1 MNTNNNFS
9 PSNPSISII
18 VRLRGPKKNNN
29 ESTFQKHIMKP
40 LKKTTSSPHNNSKNK
55 ITKNQ
60 KSKNSKNGL
69 DPDTKY
75 TIFTCKQPSKT
86 LIISNKPLKGSS
98 INEAFNTP
106 TDLYDFSQSI
116 LKETSLLE
124 FDKVYNEI
132 DNLSLIYNE
141 TIKDNISNLFHGK
154 NSSIFFFGPID
165 GGKSYLL
172 RGNGEQINNEPGLL
186 SRTIN
191 EILNLVELTRQ
202 SNQNSNKNK
211 NFNIKFSIY
220 QVYFD
225 KIHDLLSREINQVKC
240 ENYYNGNNK
249 LNTNFIGLTQREI
262 KCKNDYD
269 ICMQDAI
276 QQRKNLSQI
285 LKVNELKRKSNLIMS
300 IIIEKKE
307 RININLNQANEQT
320 IEKYSQINFIELE
333 SSNFG
338 LIDDIN
344 ENDSSLNGLIFRNTS
359 NMFNSICDNIV
370 SSIDNSIP
378 KSESMLTLCL
388 KDTLQFESN
397 IVFFNCVIPWE
408 YPLGISYKTLKFGN
422 WLRNQVVNNFG
433 NAFGKKIFPIKTE
446 DNTFDNIN
454 MFNNFNYNNSHRSK
468 GLKYINSDLNQRY
481 IPNAVLNNDNTPN
494 NNCDDVNNSETL
506 NNNIIS
512 ENNIP
517 YNNQLN
523 NNTINLNNN
532 LNQMN
537 PQLNNINPNQSIPQF
552 NNINP
557 INNNQ
562 INNIEPNSNYSSGF
576 TTGISYNV
584 SSPKNYYNYDCN
596 YDENNIKIRLL
607 EKTIREL
614 EEQNCIL
621 NKRID
626 CLQCE
631 QEKKKNEFENCKK
644 NVCDEDNNEIEKIK
658 KDYIE
663 MKGDNLMY
671 QEDIKRLSEMNKH
684 LEDQIKEERNRNLEL
699 ANNNENLLQENI
711 QYKKDIQNLC
721 NEVKNNKIS
730 NNTFEETYKQKNE
743 AESKI
748 KELLYNLNQ
757 LKEERDK
764 FETDNRIIVERYNE
778 LEKEY
783 DKLKCDYCLI
793 KKNYECEMSMIE
805 NKINT
810 FSSEIDNLQKENS
823 NLRKNE
829 EKLKLDYSNL
839 LDQKNDINNLYTEQ
853 KNKNEILNMQIQ
865 NIQKDFEKLLKEKE
879 MQDLLREKYLEEQ
892 RLKNES
898 KAKLVN
904 DLQNRI
910 QNYRTER
917 LKKKE

>member
-1 MNTNNNFS
+1 MNTNYNFS
-9 PSNPSISII
+9 PSKPNISII

-29 ESTFQKHIMKP
+29 ESTSQKAIMKP
-40 LKKTTSSPHNNSKNK
+40 LKKTTSSPRSNSKNK
-55 ITKNQ
+55 ITNIQKTKNL
-60 KSKNSKNGL
+60 KKGL
-69 DPDTKY
+69 DPETKY

-86 LIISNKPLKGSS
+86 LIVSNKPLKGSS
-98 INEAFNTP
+98 INDAFNTP

-191 EILNLVELTRQ
+191 DILNLVELTRQ
-202 SNQNSNKNK
+202 SNQNSNKNQI
-211 NFNIKFSIY
+211 FGIKFSIY

-285 LKVNELKRKSNLIMS
+285 LKVNELKRKSNLIIS

-307 RININLNQANEQT
+307 RINVNLNQANEQT

-370 SSIDNSIP
+370 SSIDNSVP

-388 KDTLQFESN
+388 KDTLQYESN

-408 YPLGISYKTLKFGN
+408 FPLGISYKTLKFGN

-446 DNTFDNIN
+446 DNNFEKIN
-454 MFNNFNYNNSHRSK
+454 MFNNVNNNISQRSK
-468 GLKYINSDLNQRY
+468 GLKYINSDLNERY
-481 IPNAVLNNDNTPN
+481 IPNSVLNNDNTPN
-494 NNCDDVNNSETL
+494 NNCDNLNNSQSL
-506 NNNIIS
+506 NNNIIP
-512 ENNIP
+512 ENNIS
-517 YNNQLN
+517 YNNNQQLIN
-523 NNTINLNNN
+523 NQIPLNNN

-537 PQLNNINPNQSIPQF
+537 NQLNNINTNQSIPQLNNINPI
-552 NNINP
+552 
-557 INNNQ
+557 NQ
-562 INNIEPNSNYSSGF
+562 INNNEISNYSSGYN
-576 TTGISYNV
+576 TTGVSYNFP
-584 SSPKNYYNYDCN
+584 SPKNNINNDCN
-596 YDENNIKIRLL
+596 YDENNIKIRLM
-607 EKTIREL
+607 EQTIREL

-631 QEKKKNEFENCKK
+631 QEKKKNEIENCKNK
-644 NVCDEDNNEIEKIK
+644 VCDEDNEIEKIK

-684 LEDQIKEERNRNLEL
+684 LEEQIKEERNRNLEL
-699 ANNNENLLQENI
+699 ANNNENLVQENM

-730 NNTFEETYKQKNE
+730 NNTFEETFRQKNE

-764 FETDNRIIVERYNE
+764 FETDNRLIVERYNE
-778 LEKEY
+778 LQKEY
-783 DKLKCDYCLI
+783 EKLKCDYCLI

-829 EKLKLDYSNL
+829 EKLKVDYSYL
-839 LDQKNDINNLYTEQ
+839 LEQKNEINNLYTEQ
-853 KNKNEILNMQIQ
+853 RNKNELLNMQLQ

-904 DLQNRI
+904 ELQNRI